1 MYTDVINH
9 VRYVRLVNICIHIS
23 CDIIILYTTPPQ
35 VIRFKFKRTTH
46 LYIGPPIAGVT
57 QTQYLIRDGNDK
69 CVVMTTVDIDG
80 VPYSDVFA
88 VEVRWA
94 ARRLQE
100 NGIAIDAGVFV
111 RFTKASM

>member
-1 MYTDVINH
+1 M
-9 VRYVRLVNICIHIS
+9 
-23 CDIIILYTTPPQ
+23 
-35 VIRFKFKRTTH
+35 K
-46 LYIGPPIAGVT
+46 
-57 QTQYLIRDGNDK
+57 DGNDK

-94 ARRLQE
+94 ARRIRE

-111 RFTKASM
+111 RFTKSSL